1 MCVSSC
7 SKVQEHGAWRVV
19 SALPALL
26 SSGSGESTEGRLAE
40 ETAEYHE
47 KLAAALV
54 CPADWSSVFLQ
65 GPGWNQGTGDAY
77 KIAHLIYTYTRQVPH
92 VTCCPRRLHCCM
104 FGLILVKAWYIFKL
118 HEFIWL
124 VFSPRAGRF
133 IVCSSNLKI
142 AYWFF

>member
-1 MCVSSC
+1 MVLILRAHFISVCVSSC

-40 ETAEYHE
+40 EAAEYHE

-65 GPGWNQGTGDAY
+65 GPGWNQGTGDVY
-77 KIAHLIYTYTRQVPH
+77 KITHLIYTYTRQVPD

-104 FGLILVKAWYIFKL
+104 SKPDTYSSFMNLYDQYFPTGPVDPLCVLQ
-118 HEFIWL
+118 IW
-124 VFSPRAGRF
+124 
-133 IVCSSNLKI
+133 K
-142 AYWFF
+142 